1 MRVFKTWTA
10 TASELFS
17 LLTCLQTTTFA
28 FLSIFLPLEIINIKI
43 CETLTVLAREMFS
56 SVCCPR
62 LKNARA
68 YPPY

>member
-1 MRVFKTWTA
+1 MRVSKTWTA

-17 LLTCLQTTTFA
+17 LLTCLQTIAFA
-28 FLSIFLPLEIINIKI
+28 FPSIFLPLEMINTKI
-43 CETLTVLAREMFS
+43 WETLTVLAREMYS

-68 YPPY
+68 